1 MILTVIIVKND
12 DSKSKITK
20 NDVYNA
26 ISKVV
31 KSEIT
36 KNNVS
41 NSNWIRLIIII
52 EQNNRLHYKTINLK
66 SNSN

>member
-1 MILTVIIVKND
+1 MFITRNKVI
-12 DSKSKITK
+12 KSKITK

-41 NSNWIRLIIII
+41 NSNQIRFDY
-52 EQNNRLHYKTINLK
+52 NYRVK
-66 SNSN
+66 